1 MYTYSVN
8 NYSNNII
15 IEHTHITYSYSSATS
30 YSCLYAIGLSSAK
43 SMCWCRV
50 SCRKY
55 NVTSSQSSL
64 SVATISSAL
73 YHVTDYNATHSPWTN
88 LLLVTLET
96 AVGSYQD
103 NGRLVNKRYFARH

>member
-1 MYTYSVN
+1 MYSVN

-15 IEHTHITYSYSSATS
+15 IEHTHITYSCIVQLQAI
-30 YSCLYAIGLSSAK
+30 YSCLYAIGLSLAN

-64 SVATISSAL
+64 LVTSAL
-73 YHVTDYNATHSPWTN
+73 YYYVTDYNATHIPRTN

>member
-1 MYTYSVN
+1 MYSVN

-15 IEHTHITYSYSSATS
+15 IEHTHITYSCIVQLQAI
-30 YSCLYAIGLSSAK
+30 YSCLYAIGLSLAN

-64 SVATISSAL
+64 LVVHYIIMSLTIMQLTSQGLTSC
-73 YHVTDYNATHSPWTN
+73 
-88 LLLVTLET
+88 
-96 AVGSYQD
+96 
-103 NGRLVNKRYFARH
+103 